1 MKKTFLRFCLLLILS
16 GLTSLQGAAQ
26 NVINTDSSNQH
37 IDYVGRI
44 REFGDFPKQARSVLR
59 DFSVTGYYRFVTNYR
74 HLDESYSHL
83 ASTPNTIFVGD
94 DSQIPQLSLNI
105 SGSVSKKTSFGTDL
119 YMWTPL
125 TGAGQ
130 KENVKGLNLGVSLY
144 GTYVNDAGEFTVRTG
159 GINWY
164 SLSPFTFQTN
174 KGYDR
179 YSIFERNPWDPATK
193 NVDDRYATFYNSGAI
208 NQDERW
214 GQQAFQGLILEAKKL
229 ANGFSGVLMYG
240 KTQLNGG
247 LSPLPN
253 NSYGGKIKK
262 EYGKNFISF
271 NTFNNT
277 SYYDS
282 TQKEFSGFNIA
293 TIEFKQLLGK
303 FTFKGEVG
311 TGRTFIKDVY
321 NDWGELFSVKAL
333 TEIASLVPVEIH
345 VYRISDKVINNSGSF
360 INTSNDLS
368 ANDVTSLGTQPVL
381 PAVASAMVPVGQ
393 LTNNRQGIDLNGQI
407 NIGRVKTSIGY
418 TTSAELENISS
429 SITYSHPINSLALA
443 HFWRWDFPS
452 NVGPYNNLSKIYR
465 SVYETVHITQTDAST
480 LLPISKK
487 YFNSLELN
495 MKYKTSVFGKD
506 CYLYYLGQYSS
517 AQPEASAITVFNEKA
532 YLRTYYHQF
541 ESYIKL
547 TRSIVWCSY
556 LGYERII
563 ANYKTETDVVTKRP
577 KNQTGIGIAT
587 GVDIRMSKNAGLYLR
602 HRWMNYKDTSFQKD
616 RYNGYESTVEIK
628 IFF

>member
-1 MKKTFLRFCLLLILS
+1 MRKTFSRFCLPLFVM
-16 GLTSLQGAAQ
+16 GLTTLQSAAQ
-26 NVINTDSSNQH
+26 NVNSVDSTTQR
-37 IDYVGRI
+37 IDYVSRI
-44 REFGDFPKQARSVLR
+44 RDFGNFPKQARSVLR
-59 DFSVTGYYRFVTNYR
+59 DFSVSGYYRFVTNYR
-74 HLDESYSHL
+74 HLDESYEHL

-193 NVDDRYATFYNSGAI
+193 NIDDRYATFYNSGAI

-214 GQQAFQGLILEAKKL
+214 GQQAFDGLIVEAKKL
-229 ANGFSGVLMYG
+229 AHGFSGVIMYG

-262 EYGKNFISF
+262 EYGKNFVSF

-293 TIEFKQLLGK
+293 TIEFKQLVGA

-321 NDWGELFSVKAL
+321 NDWGEMVSIKAS
-333 TEIASLVPVEIH
+333 TDIANSFPVELH
-345 VYRISDKVINNSGSF
+345 FYRISDKVVNNSGSF

-368 ANDVTSLGTQPVL
+368 ANDVTSQGTQPVL

-429 SITYSHPINSLALA
+429 AITYSHPINSLALA

-452 NVGPYNNLSKIYR
+452 NVGPYKNLSKIYR
-465 SVYETVHITQTDAST
+465 SVYETVHITETDAAT
-480 LLPISKK
+480 LLPLSKK
-487 YFNSLELN
+487 YFNSIEVN

-506 CYLYYLGQYSS
+506 CYLYYLGSFNS
-517 AQPEASAITVFNEKA
+517 AQPEASAITVFTEKA

-547 TRSIVWCSY
+547 NRSIVWCSY

-563 ANYKTETDVVTKRP
+563 ANYATETDVETKRP

-587 GVDIRMSKNAGLYLR
+587 GFDIRMSKNAGLYLR
-602 HRWMNYKDTSFQKD
+602 QRWMNYEDTSFKND
-616 RYNGYESTVEIK
+616 RYSGYESTVEIK